1 MLNQMAQNNF
11 SEYLP
16 YLIPFVFVDIVL
28 RAFALWHAARADR
41 KVWFVVLLIA
51 NTMGVLPL
59 IYLVFF
65 KNSLPFGSQTKSR
78 TKK

>member
-1 MLNQMAQNNF
+1 MLYQMAQNNI

-16 YLIPFVFVDIVL
+16 YLIPLVFIDIVL
-28 RAFALWHAARADR
+28 RSFALWHAARAGR

-51 NTMGVLPL
+51 NTMGILPL

-65 KNSLPFGSQTKSR
+65 KKQFILWLTD
-78 TKK
+78 KK